1 MVAAGVKF
9 TFKGRLLPEGMLI
22 GRSFLLAI
30 ENAPPVMLILEIII
44 GTELLFET
52 RMLPPTS

>member
-1 MVAAGVKF
+1 MKF